1 METGKEFIVRLSE
14 AVESKKQ
21 EFNSKLLPQM
31 QENYNIQSTA
41 VQAIRS
47 ILLKKRAIHDDPY
60 KYDSRMTEI
69 EVPSSEAFMDSE
81 KASILGSRLSHYE
94 MMLGFLNNY
103 YQFNTDFL
111 SPKRI
116 SILIEL
122 NNTFHWEH
130 FSNTSNHP
138 NTRGLAD
145 IIHGIFTSPD
155 TLSASLLKDSISHL
169 AKSEI
174 TINALLKDLSNF
186 HRESYKLLIRC
197 EVMPS
202 VNVSQNDCLNPSG
215 VLREIKKVFASKLK
229 KHPFYTDL
237 IIEIIKEDY
246 GNDGAGLRQEILQ
259 NLSPQH
265 SEKYEEVHEENYRR
279 SLLAGLKFLGNTA
292 PHFRSSLEKIRANQ
306 ELIYKSN
313 RGFFKNL
320 VKSIKQ
326 AFNVEE
332 KEHEITITILDPI
345 TQAKKKQTINYTF
358 FEKDIMRKIA
368 LFQNISTAGSG
379 LQQKIKTMT
388 DDALLHSL
396 TQYIGECNELLK
408 QMAGLDEFYK
418 NVKPDLRAKIRGIKI
433 EITTITNSVIKA
445 NQCRAE
451 YASYTEEA
459 EQMKKLGLV

>member
-138 NTRGLAD
+138 NTRGLA
-145 IIHGIFTSPD
+145 
-155 TLSASLLKDSISHL
+155 
-169 AKSEI
+169 
-174 TINALLKDLSNF
+174 
-186 HRESYKLLIRC
+186 IRF
-197 EVMPS
+197 P
-202 VNVSQNDCLNPSG
+202 Q
-215 VLREIKKVFASKLK
+215 VF
-229 KHPFYTDL
+229 
-237 IIEIIKEDY
+237 
-246 GNDGAGLRQEILQ
+246 
-259 NLSPQH
+259 
-265 SEKYEEVHEENYRR
+265 
-279 SLLAGLKFLGNTA
+279 
-292 PHFRSSLEKIRANQ
+292 
-306 ELIYKSN
+306 
-313 RGFFKNL
+313 
-320 VKSIKQ
+320 
-326 AFNVEE
+326 
-332 KEHEITITILDPI
+332 
-345 TQAKKKQTINYTF
+345 
-358 FEKDIMRKIA
+358 
-368 LFQNISTAGSG
+368 
-379 LQQKIKTMT
+379 
-388 DDALLHSL
+388 
-396 TQYIGECNELLK
+396 
-408 QMAGLDEFYK
+408 
-418 NVKPDLRAKIRGIKI
+418 
-433 EITTITNSVIKA
+433 
-445 NQCRAE
+445 
-451 YASYTEEA
+451 
-459 EQMKKLGLV
+459 